1 MDHLQLIIS
10 FLYLKP
16 FYKNINKKNMSNT
29 NFIRT
34 FETCTYH
41 LPEVFLETDQVT
53 LEEADFIR
61 HCIYSQE
68 LLNFFDLENFDE
80 CFLESK
86 IRELYIMLVLEEE
99 KGEEEEKEKVF
110 ELFLDILQKNFS
122 FFSKEQCFSL
132 LFSFDYF
139 WITQLCLKDYFET
152 GIISEPI
159 CTKLLEK
166 LKNYS
171 Q

>member
-1 MDHLQLIIS
+1 MS
-10 FLYLKP
+10 CYL
-16 FYKNINKKNMSNT
+16 
-29 NFIRT
+29 RT

-61 HCIYSQE
+61 NCIYRQE
-68 LLNFFDLENFDE
+68 LLNFFDLEEFDE

-86 IRELYIMLVLEEE
+86 IRELYIVMVLEEE
-99 KGEEEEKEKVF
+99 KGEKEEQKEENKKEKVF

-122 FFSKEQCFSL
+122 FFSQEQCFSL
-132 LFSFDYF
+132 LFSFDFF

-152 GIISEPI
+152 GIISQPI

>member
-1 MDHLQLIIS
+1 MV
-10 FLYLKP
+10 K
-16 FYKNINKKNMSNT
+16 
-29 NFIRT
+29 T

-61 HCIYSQE
+61 NCIYRQE
-68 LLNFFDLENFDE
+68 LLNFFDLEEFDE

-86 IRELYIMLVLEEE
+86 IAELYKIVILEEE
-99 KGEEEEKEKVF
+99 QKEQKEQEEKVF
-110 ELFLDILQKNFS
+110 KIFLDILQKNFS
-122 FFSKEQCFSL
+122 FFSQEQCFSL
-132 LFSFDYF
+132 LFSFDFF

-152 GIISEPI
+152 GIISQSI
-159 CTKLLEK
+159 CTVLLEK

>member
-1 MDHLQLIIS
+1 M
-10 FLYLKP
+10 
-16 FYKNINKKNMSNT
+16 T
-29 NFIRT
+29 NLVRT

-61 HCIYSQE
+61 NCIYRQE
-68 LLNFFDLENFDE
+68 LLNFFDLEEFDE

-86 IRELYIMLVLEEE
+86 IRELYIVMVLDEQQEKEE
-99 KGEEEEKEKVF
+99 KGEGKVF

-122 FFSKEQCFSL
+122 FFSQEQCFSL
-132 LFSFDYF
+132 LFSFDFF

-159 CTKLLEK
+159 CKKLLEK

>member
-1 MDHLQLIIS
+1 
-10 FLYLKP
+10 
-16 FYKNINKKNMSNT
+16 MSYYV
-29 NFIRT
+29 RT

-53 LEEADFIR
+53 SEEAEFVR
-61 HCIYSQE
+61 NCIYRQE
-68 LLNFFDLENFDE
+68 LLNFFDLEEFDE

-86 IRELYIMLVLEEE
+86 VAELYKIVILEEEGLEE
-99 KGEEEEKEKVF
+99 KGEQEQEEKVF
-110 ELFLDILQKNFS
+110 ELFLDILQKNYS
-122 FFSKEQCFSL
+122 FFSREQCFSL
-132 LFSFDYF
+132 LFSFDFF

-152 GIISEPI
+152 GIISQPI